1 MIIVFLNLWR
11 KSMPEVEYIDTEIFE
26 AILPFLSAVTT
37 ISASRHGIGVL
48 FQVESLVRA
57 RFGWHRKWITQAGE
71 QPASTVTMLEQRP
84 RARRSSAKKKAQEDE
99 ADAQNSRKVQKY
111 ATQGLRQRQALE
123 EVNDFSP
130 LDPESEEDDLT
141 NGNDNEP
148 SVTDSFTFTSV
159 PLRGMTNQSYTQT
172 KATPTTRMSVGHAG
186 QENVQVSYIP
196 PRLTPRTHH
205 VPPSLSSTHS
215 KTPGMPVDPIID
227 PQLLADGCDE
237 GSRAD
242 VPNKYVQQS
251 RFERRFAAVPHLMG
265 GQVEHHTPTP
275 SRGVPQSLMADGSLS
290 SIESPVAQ
298 QPFQLTALGAGKRPA
313 PPLTKVEGLQVVQK
327 VKLGDGGSRGRVRC
341 ADFDGLYSSIIHLA
355 VGHYQAILANSTI
368 YPGDIESRNWS
379 GEAWAAACRA
389 NGVKIDYD
397 EDTYKLITSRGSNL
411 RSELKTVMRPLVVT
425 EFGFVDEKTPE
436 AVKSNAILAES
447 LLANRKNFTYKDRNK
462 AKGAFEADVIQKGMI
477 KWCYEKKNSLG
488 IKFPFYFVDANTGG
502 ASFGIIV
509 AILTAIE
516 ACVMEWT
523 TGTRIESKFYKEQY
537 AAVFNSYLEL
547 LSRFH
552 EGTKH
557 ADIIPRICKK
567 FLKVARRHGNVPNEP
582 VTSTF
587 TQHFTVDDFA
597 AAAAEW
603 DTRSESDSDN
613 DMM

>member
-1 MIIVFLNLWR
+1 
-11 KSMPEVEYIDTEIFE
+11 
-26 AILPFLSAVTT
+26 
-37 ISASRHGIGVL
+37 
-48 FQVESLVRA
+48 
-57 RFGWHRKWITQAGE
+57 
-71 QPASTVTMLEQRP
+71 
-84 RARRSSAKKKAQEDE
+84 
-99 ADAQNSRKVQKY
+99 
-111 ATQGLRQRQALE
+111 
-123 EVNDFSP
+123 
-130 LDPESEEDDLT
+130 
-141 NGNDNEP
+141 
-148 SVTDSFTFTSV
+148 
-159 PLRGMTNQSYTQT
+159 
-172 KATPTTRMSVGHAG
+172 
-186 QENVQVSYIP
+186 
-196 PRLTPRTHH
+196 
-205 VPPSLSSTHS
+205 
-215 KTPGMPVDPIID
+215 
-227 PQLLADGCDE
+227 
-237 GSRAD
+237 
-242 VPNKYVQQS
+242 
-251 RFERRFAAVPHLMG
+251 
-265 GQVEHHTPTP
+265 
-275 SRGVPQSLMADGSLS
+275 
-290 SIESPVAQ
+290 
-298 QPFQLTALGAGKRPA
+298 KRPA
-313 PPLTKVEGLQVVQK
+313 PPLTKVEGLQVIQK

-397 EDTYKLITSRGSNL
+397 EDTYKLITSRGPNPW
-411 RSELKTVMRPLVVT
+411 SELKTVMRPLVVT

-447 LLANRKNFTYKDRNK
+447 LLANHKNFTYKDQNK

-488 IKFPFYFVDANTGG
+488 IKFPFYF
-502 ASFGIIV
+502 
-509 AILTAIE
+509 
-516 ACVMEWT
+516 
-523 TGTRIESKFYKEQY
+523 SKFYKEQY

-552 EGTKH
+552 EGMKH